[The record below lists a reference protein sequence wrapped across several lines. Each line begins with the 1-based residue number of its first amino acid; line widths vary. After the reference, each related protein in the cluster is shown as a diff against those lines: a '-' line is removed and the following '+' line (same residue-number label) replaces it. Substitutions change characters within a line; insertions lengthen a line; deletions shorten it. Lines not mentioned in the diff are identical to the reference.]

1 MFVTISR
8 CFFDYTEVVRHAG
21 NTKYTGFF
29 IHNSVYFF
37 VVHTS
42 FIHQEWNDS
51 WVNIARTS
59 THDQARQWSE
69 AHCSIDRT
77 TTFDRCQG
85 GTVTQVTCDN
95 TKIGHVFT
103 HQFSATLCNIFV
115 GCTME
120 TVTTDAIIFIVFVRK
135 RIHVS
140 FFRHC
145 LVECSI
151 EYSNLWYV
159 RHDSLASFDTLNVWW
174 VMQWSQ

>member
-1 MFVTISR
+1 MFNANCARLLPLAAASSITRKSLDTPEIPSTP
-8 CFFDYTEVVRHAG
+8 D
-21 NTKYTGFF
+21 FF

-95 TKIGHVFT
+95 TKIGHVLPIN
-103 HQFSATLCNIFV
+103 SAQRCAT
-115 GCTME
+115 
-120 TVTTDAIIFIVFVRK
+120 
-135 RIHVS
+135 
-140 FFRHC
+140 
-145 LVECSI
+145 
-151 EYSNLWYV
+151 YLWDV
-159 RHDSLASFDTLNVWW
+159 PWKP
-174 VMQWSQ
+174 